1 MGIAQLMLGLSFSFN
16 ERLIPLALSGQALF
30 MAAFSIGAGPCSM
43 MVASELFPLQ
53 VRGFALG
60 VATLINRVTS
70 GTVALTFLSMSR
82 VLTPSG
88 AYFMFAGLA
97 ACAFTFIGRYVPETR
112 GKSLEEIERTLTERF
127 SAGPGVPREVA
138 IVDSL
143 ELAPSSNGAS
153 QVKVESDVV

>member
-1 MGIAQLMLGLSFSFN
+1 MAEWNLQGFRSGRMTFPVPKGGTKEAWI
-16 ERLIPLALSGQALF
+16 LALLVERKSEPAKNRASQLIKMLHQSALVSQMELPDGQLSTL
-30 MAAFSIGAGPCSM
+30 SID
-43 MVASELFPLQ
+43 
-53 VRGFALG
+53 
-60 VATLINRVTS
+60 
-70 GTVALTFLSMSR
+70 

-143 ELAPSSNGAS
+143 EMAPSSSGQA
-153 QVKVESDVV
+153 KAEVV